1 MTAQYQRY
9 IELKAQHPK
18 KYARDL
24 AALMGISEAELTAI
38 RSGHEAQ
45 PLRPE
50 MRELL
55 HALEAVG
62 ETKCITRNEYAVHE
76 HLGVFSHV
84 HINAHA
90 GIVLNPRALD
100 LRVFVNQWA
109 SVFHLQEMTG
119 HGERQSLQ
127 FFDQHGDAVLKVYA
141 TQNTHTEA
149 WQQLIARFRDEAPT
163 DLSVTP
169 VLAPRYADDFDAALL
184 EKEWREMTDVHQFFR
199 LLKKHGVSRQQAFH
213 AVGSD
218 LAQRIDNGSLSSLLE
233 SVRVQ
238 GNEIMIFV
246 GNRAC
251 TQIFTGKIE
260 KLTPMDNWLN
270 IFNAAFTLHLQEQ
283 QIAESWITRKPTVDG
298 IVTSLELFAADGTQI
313 AQLFGQRSEGQPEQ
327 PEWRQQLTN
336 LALTTDGATA

>member
-1 MTAQYQRY
+1 MTTRYQRY
-9 IELKAQHPK
+9 NELKTQNPK

-38 RSGHEAQ
+38 RAGHEAQ
-45 PLRPE
+45 PLRPD
-50 MRELL
+50 MGELL

-90 GIVLNPRALD
+90 GLVLNPRALD

-109 SVFHLQEMTG
+109 SVFHLQEVTA
-119 HGERQSLQ
+119 HGERQSIQ

-141 TQNTHTEA
+141 TENTNTEA
-149 WQQLIARFRDEAPT
+149 WQQLIAHYRAEAPT
-163 DLSVTP
+163 AFSVTP
-169 VLAPRYADDFDAALL
+169 AAATRYAEEFDAALL
-184 EKEWREMTDVHQFFR
+184 EKEWRAMTDVHQFFR

-213 AVGSD
+213 VVGND
-218 LAQRIDNGSLSSLLE
+218 LAQRVDNGSLSALLTT
-233 SVRVQ
+233 VQ
-238 GNEIMIFV
+238 QQENEIMIFV

-260 KLTPMDNWLN
+260 KLMPMDNWLN
-270 IFNAAFTLHLQEQ
+270 IFNPAFTLHLQEQ

-327 PEWRQQLTN
+327 SAWRQQLSN
-336 LALTTDGATA
+336 LTLTTDGATA